1 MTDTSRSL
9 GQEPLLLA
17 DLSSPETR
25 ELLPGIEL
33 VLLPVG
39 AHEQHGPN
47 IAVSTDTVSADEL
60 CRAAAALVGRAVAV
74 APAIPWGVSW
84 HHLRFAGTI
93 ALRPA
98 TLIAVLED
106 VVGSLYAHGVHR
118 FLVVN
123 GHGGNSAAITTAIE
137 QIKHDTGVP
146 LIASVFGYALIAEQA
161 KMLLP
166 ADAIGHGGADEAAVV
181 MAVEPHRA
189 KPHAFTAPRLTGA
202 QVETATLLRA
212 YGGTLARRYDEVT
225 QNGVT
230 GDATLAS
237 AELGRQILDGAARR
251 LAELIEVLLHEAGE
265 AKDAQARVNGVA
277 ARRLRHQQL
286 NTPRAIHVAN
296 HWFRDMLCDMY
307 CCVILGRTRFL

>member
-1 MTDTSRSL
+1 MMTYTTGPL
-9 GQEPLLLA
+9 PQEPLLLA

-25 ELLPGIEL
+25 DLLPRIEL
-33 VLLPVG
+33 VLVPVG

-47 IAVSTDTVSADEL
+47 IAVSTDTISADAL
-60 CRAAAALVGRAVAV
+60 CRAAASRVGPAVAV

-93 ALRPA
+93 ALRPS

-106 VVGSLYAHGVHR
+106 VVGSLYAHGLSR

-123 GHGGNSAAITTAIE
+123 GHGGNTAAITTAIE

-166 ADAIGHGGADEAAVV
+166 AEAIGHGGGDEAALV

-189 KPHAFTAPRLTGA
+189 KPSAFAPPQPTGV
-202 QVETATLLRA
+202 QVETAALLRA
-212 YGGTLARRYDEVT
+212 YGGSLARRYNEVT
-225 QNGVT
+225 YNGAT
-230 GDATLAS
+230 GDATSAS
-237 AELGRQILDGAARR
+237 AEIGQQILDGAAQR
-251 LAELIEVLLHEAGE
+251 LAEIIEVMLREANTAEKTGAGANGGDG
-265 AKDAQARVNGVA
+265 AKSRK
-277 ARRLRHQQL
+277 
-286 NTPRAIHVAN
+286 
-296 HWFRDMLCDMY
+296 
-307 CCVILGRTRFL
+307 

>member
-1 MTDTSRSL
+1 MTDTTRSL
-9 GQEPLLLA
+9 TQEPLLLA

-25 ELLPGIEL
+25 DLLSRIEL

-47 IAVSTDTVSADEL
+47 IAVSTDTISADAL
-60 CRAAAALVGRAVAV
+60 CRAAAARVGPAVAI

-93 ALRPA
+93 ALRPS

-106 VVGSLYAHGVHR
+106 IVGSLHAHGVRR

-123 GHGGNSAAITTAIE
+123 GHGGNTAAITTAIE

-161 KMLLP
+161 KLLLP
-166 ADAIGHGGADEAAVV
+166 ADAIGHGGGDEAALV

-189 KPHAFTAPRLTGA
+189 KPSAFAAPQPTGV
-202 QVETATLLRA
+202 QVETAALLRE
-212 YGGTLARRYDEVT
+212 YGGSLARRYDEVT
-225 QNGVT
+225 HNGAT
-230 GDATLAS
+230 GDATSAS
-237 AELGRQILDGAARR
+237 AEVGRQILDGAGRR
-251 LAELIEVLLHEAGE
+251 LAEIIEVVLREA
-265 AKDAQARVNGVA
+265 DAAEETQARVNEG
-277 ARRLRHQQL
+277 RR
-286 NTPRAIHVAN
+286 
-296 HWFRDMLCDMY
+296 
-307 CCVILGRTRFL
+307 

>member
-1 MTDTSRSL
+1 MTDTTRSL
-9 GQEPLLLA
+9 TQEPLLLA

-25 ELLPGIEL
+25 DLLSRIEL

-47 IAVSTDTVSADEL
+47 IAVSTDTISADAL
-60 CRAAAALVGRAVAV
+60 CRAAAARVGPAVAV

-93 ALRPA
+93 ALRPS

-106 VVGSLYAHGVHR
+106 IVGSLHAHGVRR

-123 GHGGNSAAITTAIE
+123 GHGGNTAAITTAIE

-161 KMLLP
+161 KLLLP
-166 ADAIGHGGADEAAVV
+166 PEAIGHGGGDEAALV

-189 KPHAFTAPRLTGA
+189 KPFAFAAPQPTGV
-202 QVETATLLRA
+202 QVETAALLRA
-212 YGGTLARRYDEVT
+212 YGGSLARRYDEVT
-225 QNGVT
+225 HNGAT
-230 GDATLAS
+230 GDATSAS
-237 AELGRQILDGAARR
+237 AEIGRQILDGAARR
-251 LAELIEVLLHEAGE
+251 LAEVIEVLLREAE
-265 AKDAQARVNGVA
+265 AAEATQAGVNGEGPST
-277 ARRLRHQQL
+277 RR
-286 NTPRAIHVAN
+286 
-296 HWFRDMLCDMY
+296 
-307 CCVILGRTRFL
+307 